1 MIRKLALLAVIGAL
15 LAPLPFLLPPAQEAV
30 AVRALLF
37 AMMAVAW
44 NLMSGFGG
52 LFSFGHAAYFGLGAY
67 TTALLTAR
75 LGLSP
80 WIGLLAGTVVAA
92 LFGIATG
99 YLAVRYRL
107 KGAYF
112 ALATFAFAEMLRL
125 VALNSSFVG
134 GAVGLTL
141 PVTGEQGW
149 LTLRFDVGDPSYFW
163 LALLLTLASTATVIV
178 LLNGKAGL
186 SLLAVRE
193 DETAAAAAGVDV
205 LRHKLMA
212 IGVSAALT
220 SLAGSY
226 YAVYYLFVSPDL
238 AFGSS
243 VSIQAILPA
252 VIGGVGTIWG
262 PLIGAAVLAPLSDA
276 AATLVRTPPEFLAFL
291 QGRSGLDV
299 VLYALLL
306 ITVVLILPKG
316 LYGALAWRR
325 R

>member
-1 MIRKLALLAVIGAL
+1 MIRKLALLAAIGVV
-15 LAPLPFLLPPAQEAV
+15 LAPLPLLLPPAQEAV

-67 TTALLTAR
+67 TTALLTVR
-75 LGLSP
+75 LGVSP
-80 WIGLLAGTVVAA
+80 WIGLLAGTVMAA
-92 LFGIATG
+92 LFGMVTG

-125 VALNSSFVG
+125 AALNSTLVG

-149 LTLRFDVGDPSYFW
+149 LTLRFDVGDPAYFW
-163 LALLLTLASTATVIV
+163 LALLLTLASMATVIV

-186 SLLAVRE
+186 NLLAVRE

-205 LRHKLMA
+205 IRHKLMA

-220 SLAGSY
+220 SLAGGF
-226 YAVYYLFVSPDL
+226 YAVYYLFVGPDL
-238 AFGSS
+238 AFGPSM
-243 VSIQAILPA
+243 SIQAILPA

-262 PLIGAAVLAPLSDA
+262 PLIGAAVLAPLSDV

-306 ITVVLILPKG
+306 ITVVLALPRG
-316 LYGALAWRR
+316 LYGTLAGRR

>member
-1 MIRKLALLAVIGAL
+1 MIRRLVVLAAIGVA
-15 LAPLPFLLPPAQEAV
+15 LAPLPLLLPPAQEAV
-30 AVRALLF
+30 AVRALMF

-67 TTALLTAR
+67 TTALLTVE

-80 WIGLLAGTVVAA
+80 WLGLLAGMAVAA
-92 LFGIATG
+92 LFGVVTG

-125 VALNSSFVG
+125 AALNSELVG

-149 LTLRFDVGDPSYFW
+149 WTLRFDVGDPAYFW
-163 LALLLTLASTATVIV
+163 VALLLTLACVATVIV
-178 LLNGKAGL
+178 LLGSRAGL
-186 SLLAVRE
+186 NLVAVRE
-193 DETAAAAAGVDV
+193 DETAAAAAGVAV
-205 LRHKLMA
+205 VRHKILA

-220 SLAGSY
+220 SVAGGF

-238 AFGSS
+238 AFGPS

-252 VIGGVGTIWG
+252 VIGGVGTVWG
-262 PLIGAAVLAPLSDA
+262 PLIGAAVLAPLSDV
-276 AATLVRTPPEFLAFL
+276 AATVVRTPPEFLSFL

-299 VLYALLL
+299 IMYAVLL
-306 ITVVLILPKG
+306 IVVVLAMPRG
-316 LYGALAWRR
+316 LYGGFARR
-325 R
+325 SR